1 MSGKE
6 VKESTMQFRREG
18 VPMGLPGFDEFE
30 IWQTAEENVRA
41 ASQIIRKLMLSERPD
56 SEKQA

>member
-1 MSGKE
+1 
-6 VKESTMQFRREG
+6 
-18 VPMGLPGFDEFE
+18 MGLPGFDEFE
-30 IWQTAEENVRA
+30 ILQTEEENVRA